1 MHNPLAFDTQTQL
14 ELDFLGAEP
23 LTGQGVKMNKPN
35 RISLPTSL
43 LERRH
48 SRGDSAAFELISP
61 EV

>member
-14 ELDFLGAEP
+14 ELDFRSGAVD
-23 LTGQGVKMNKPN
+23 GSGVKTNKPI